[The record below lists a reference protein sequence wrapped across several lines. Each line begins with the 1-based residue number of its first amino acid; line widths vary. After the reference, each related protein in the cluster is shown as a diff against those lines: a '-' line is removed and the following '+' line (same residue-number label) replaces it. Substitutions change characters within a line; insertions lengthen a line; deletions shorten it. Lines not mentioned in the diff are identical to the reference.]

1 MKKFV
6 ILLILL
12 SMGKV
17 AVAYAAETSPTSRS
31 FIFGNSAQSA
41 SNLNQVLVLLT
52 GKDGKPGPAGV
63 AGPQGLMGID
73 GVQGIAG
80 IQGAPGVAGKDG
92 IQGPTGPQGL
102 QGLKGD
108 VGPAGANGAQG
119 AQGPAGP
126 AGAAGVGGGGGGG
139 TLGYGAGEV
148 SVGACSDSATVGLIA
163 KFTSNDFVFDTI
175 TVDNLKA
182 ECGGKTMKFYFGIQ
196 ATGSLHNG
204 TGEYT
209 NGNSIKCTFTPIPTT
224 GLVRIPQFNIDSA
237 NSTCVNQ
244 TTPAGTFTLNKISTA
259 DYTDAIGFEIT

>member
-92 IQGPTGPQGL
+92 IQGPAGPQGL

>member
-163 KFTSNDFVFDTI
+163 KFTSNDFVFDSI